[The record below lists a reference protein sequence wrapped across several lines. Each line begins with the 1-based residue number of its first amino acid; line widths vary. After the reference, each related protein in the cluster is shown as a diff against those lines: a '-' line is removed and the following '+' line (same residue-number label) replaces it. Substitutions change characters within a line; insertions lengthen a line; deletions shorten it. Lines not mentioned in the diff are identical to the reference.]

1 MKKLISILLSAALAC
16 GLAAC
21 GGASSS
27 GAPASGSAASAASA
41 PQGEAAYTVG
51 ICQLMEHEALDSATQ
66 GFKDKLEELL
76 PGQVAFNEQNAQGET
91 TNCATIVTKFVTDG
105 VDLIMANGTNAV
117 KAAKEATGEIPVV
130 GTSVTSYEGSGLVDS
145 DDAPG
150 ANVTGTSDYNP
161 VTNQI
166 ELLKALAPDA
176 QTIGIVYCSGEENSQ
191 IQADEAKAA
200 LEAEGY
206 AVELYTFAETSEMST
221 VFTQAASEVDAFY
234 EPTDNLVAANMELVR
249 SVTVPAGKVVICAE
263 GGMVENGGLASYAVD
278 YYSLGQ
284 AAAEQAYEILTE
296 GSDPAAMPI
305 QVMSTDQLELVVNEE
320 VAAELG
326 IDTSVLD

>member
-1 MKKLISILLSAALAC
+1 MKKFIAMMLSAALAC
-16 GLAAC
+16 GLAGC
-21 GGASSS
+21 GGSDASQP
-27 GAPASGSAASAASA
+27 AASGSAG
-41 PQGEAAYTVG
+41 GEGVYTIG
-51 ICQLMEHEALDSATQ
+51 ICQLMEHDALDAATQ

-76 PGQVAFNEQNAQGET
+76 PGQVAFDEQNAQGET
-91 TNCATIVTKFVTDG
+91 TNCATIVTKFVSDG

-130 GTSVTSYEGSGLVDS
+130 GTSVTSYQDSGLVAS

-150 ANVTGTSDYNP
+150 ANVTGSSDYNP

-166 ELLKALAPDA
+166 ELLKALAPEA
-176 QTIGIVYCSGEENSQ
+176 KTIGIVYCSGEENSQ
-191 IQADEAKAA
+191 IQADEAKTA

-206 AVELYTFAETSEMST
+206 AVELFTFAETSEMST
-221 VFTQAASEVDAFY
+221 VFTQAAGAVDAFY

-249 SVTVPAGKVVICAE
+249 SVTVPAGKPVICAE
-263 GGMVENGGLASYAVD
+263 GGMVEGGGLASYAVD

-284 AAAEQAYEILTE
+284 AAAEQAYAILAE
-296 GSDPAAMPI
+296 GSDPASMPI
-305 QVMSTDQLELVVNEE
+305 QMMDTSQLELVVNED

-326 IDTSVLD
+326 IDTSVLG